1 MAKKM
6 TPSQFRQA
14 VNKYNSQVKRYN
26 AEIKRKVDNY
36 NRQAKKYNA
45 DLNRAIDN
53 YNREVRKYNAQQQ
66 ARKQKLRSAINQLNR
81 TSSTSYSNTMTIKQ
95 STQILYQKNEA
106 LESYVDAYSSDTY
119 NDLLIDFPDQETT
132 NSIMLYNSLAGVD
145 DGQVLPPQLLQR
157 TIVENALYE
166 VSNEIGKRWEG
177 AIYSL
182 NPNNPD
188 AARHFCTSVREIFIQ
203 LLDIKAPDS
212 IVELHVPDCQYHN
225 GRPNRRSK
233 IKYILSLKSLTIDPL
248 TDFVDTDISDV
259 LNLFDELNSGTHGR
273 AGKFTIQQLLK
284 LKKRAE
290 DTIIYIT
297 SISSN

>member
-1 MAKKM
+1 MAKRM
-6 TPSQFRQA
+6 TPSQYRQA

-26 AEIKRKVDNY
+26 AELKRKVDNY
-36 NRQAKKYNA
+36 NRQAKKHNA
-45 DLNRAIDN
+45 EVNRAIDN
-53 YNREVRKYNAQQQ
+53 YNREVRKYNTQQQ
-66 ARKQKLRSAINQLNR
+66 ARKQKLKSAINQLNR
-81 TSSTSYSNTMTIKQ
+81 ASSTSYSNTVTIKQ
-95 STQILYQKNEA
+95 STQKLYQKNEV
-106 LESYVDAYSSDTY
+106 LESYVNNYSSDLY
-119 NDLLIDFPDQETT
+119 NDLLIDFPDQETS
-132 NSIMLYNSLAGVD
+132 NSVMLYNSLAGVD

-157 TIVENALYE
+157 TVIENALYE
-166 VSNEIGKRWEG
+166 ISNEIGKRWEG
-177 AIYSL
+177 AIFSL

-203 LLDIKAPDS
+203 LLDIKAPDGV
-212 IVELHVPDCQYHN
+212 VEAHIPDCKYHN

-259 LNLFDELNSGTHGR
+259 LNLFDELNSGTHGS

-290 DTIIYIT
+290 DTLIYIT
-297 SISSN
+297 SISRN